1 MMMMEIGDKSPQ
13 SFVVLGMI
21 MVTVIA
27 MCEILETF
35 EDPEITMNPGIVMVL
50 RIIVSPAVLMIKDA
64 LKIFVDTEIIYIINI
79 YITMKL
85 EVIVVHL
92 AISMNEILNIFKN
105 PEITVELEMIVVPAI
120 AMNEILKICE
130 DPEITVNPGLI
141 VVLGIWMIADWKEK
155 MIEVS

>member
-1 MMMMEIGDKSPQ
+1 MEIGDKSPQ

-50 RIIVSPAVLMIKDA
+50 RIIVAPAVLMIKDA

-85 EVIVVHL
+85 EVIVVHP

-105 PEITVELEMIVVPAI
+105 PEITVELENQGM
-120 AMNEILKICE
+120 
-130 DPEITVNPGLI
+130 I

>member
-50 RIIVSPAVLMIKDA
+50 RIIVAPAVLMIKDA

-79 YITMKL
+79 YI
-85 EVIVVHL
+85 IVVHP

-120 AMNEILKICE
+120 AMNDIPKICE
-130 DPEITVNPGLI
+130 DPEITVNPGMI